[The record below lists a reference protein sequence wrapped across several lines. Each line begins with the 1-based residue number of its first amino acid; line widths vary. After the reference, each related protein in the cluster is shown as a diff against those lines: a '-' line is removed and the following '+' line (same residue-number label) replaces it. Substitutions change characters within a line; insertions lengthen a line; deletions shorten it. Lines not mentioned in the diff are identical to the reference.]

1 MVCESRWPPRIE
13 PRPPLLIFELRRY
26 RVASG
31 RLPDVRDR
39 FVEHLP
45 PLFARHHLNVLGR
58 WTATASE
65 DSASF
70 VYLLGFERLDARQSA
85 WAGFYI
91 DPQWQ
96 RVRTSTNAGSE
107 MIERTGLSFLSPSAA
122 CDGLD
127 SRRWSGGVHELVDQR
142 VAIGQ
147 KAAVEAFFADVYV
160 PALRASGADVLWLAE
175 AITGEDLPQFSYIL
189 RWRNSADRRAAQ
201 PLLESAARLG
211 ASLLLGA
218 RAMEMNWVSS

>member
-1 MVCESRWPPRIE
+1 M
-13 PRPPLLIFELRRY
+13 IFELRRY